1 MGTRG
6 IDDKAVEAAIDAFA
20 DQEKREK
27 FYGFFKELEMLYEIL
42 SPSSELRDYVE
53 DFGQLSVLCQ
63 ILHNA
68 FRKKT
73 VLYGDVARKTERLI
87 RERVETYGLS
97 TTTSTVKID
106 EKILEAIKNNKSSK
120 TSKIINLFKSIEK
133 TVSDDGDNH
142 PYLKPIGDRAEAIQD
157 AFDNR
162 QITTQGA
169 LEKIESL
176 INEMVKA
183 RKEQEKTGFDKNT
196 FAVYWTLK
204 QEGIKNAKK
213 HAPLINSVFMRF
225 PNYKHNSDE
234 LRQLKAELYKLVLP
248 FLGKDK
254 MVSIVDELLKLK
266 REK

>member
-1 MGTRG
+1 MSPF
-6 IDDKAVEAAIDAFA
+6 IF
-20 DQEKREK
+20 
-27 FYGFFKELEMLYEIL
+27 LSMYEIIQTMAMDVGVTL
-42 SPSSELRDYVE
+42 VK
-53 DFGQLSVLCQ
+53 VL
-63 ILHNA
+63 L
-68 FRKKT
+68 
-73 VLYGDVARKTERLI
+73 VLLAGIIAGKLVGVI
-87 RERVETYGLS
+87 
-97 TTTSTVKID
+97 VK
-106 EKILEAIKNNKSSK
+106 KILEAIKDNKSSK

-169 LEKIESL
+169 LKKIEKL
-176 INEMVKA
+176 IHEMVKA
-183 RKEQEKTGFDKNT
+183 RKEQGKTGFDKNT

-225 PNYKHNSDE
+225 PNYKHNPDE